1 MTDNIRNEFKGEAF
15 NFMNNFYCP
24 KMLEIGTVDGNFTPL
39 FIKMLVNDQAFLHC
53 VNPQGGI
60 YISFIYKL
68 KFYNEKFKVRFFKIT
83 TQNFFKLYRYS
94 FCRKY
99 NLIYVNVNAYDNI
112 ELSSLFCDLQNAY
125 FLLQGN
131 GILWINQLNNK
142 DVQKYLKESLG
153 KFEIF
158 HIGEE
163 LGLKKVC

>member
-1 MTDNIRNEFKGEAF
+1 MKN
-15 NFMNNFYCP
+15 
-24 KMLEIGTVDGNFTPL
+24 
-39 FIKMLVNDQAFLHC
+39 
-53 VNPQGGI
+53 
-60 YISFIYKL
+60 L
-68 KFYNEKFKVRFFKIT
+68 KFGFL
-83 TQNFFKLYRYS
+83 KLYRYS

-99 NLIYVNVNAYDNI
+99 NLIYDNI
-112 ELSSLFCDLQNAY
+112 EISSLFCDLQNAY

-131 GILWINQLNNK
+131 GILWINQLNNN